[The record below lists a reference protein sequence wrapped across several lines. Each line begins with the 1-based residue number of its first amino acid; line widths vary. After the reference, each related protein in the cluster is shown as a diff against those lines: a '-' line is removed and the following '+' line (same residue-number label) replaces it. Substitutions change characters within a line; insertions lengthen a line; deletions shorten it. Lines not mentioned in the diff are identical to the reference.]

1 MTLGIRHV
9 SPSIGTEVEGLDL
22 SQPLT
27 EDQVEELR
35 LLFLERM
42 VLVFRGQSL
51 NREQHKRFANYFG
64 ELHVHPSRKN
74 GMSQTDPEM
83 FIIDTPS
90 DAKWTNGETWHSD
103 VSCEEIP
110 PLASLLYVSKV
121 PENGGGDTLFANMYE
136 AYASLSESLKHYLLN
151 CTAYHDGEKDLRQY
165 GIKLRAGQ
173 DYPASSHPVV
183 VAHPDT
189 GKPVL
194 FVNESFTSHIE
205 GVASWESRMVL
216 EGLNNFVA
224 SNQRIQCRVKWTQN
238 TLVMWDNRCVQHQAI
253 RDYEGYARYAERV
266 SIVDTKSPLLAHSG

>member
-1 MTLGIRHV
+1 
-9 SPSIGTEVEGLDL
+9 
-22 SQPLT
+22 
-27 EDQVEELR
+27 
-35 LLFLERM
+35 
-42 VLVFRGQSL
+42 
-51 NREQHKRFANYFG
+51 
-64 ELHVHPSRKN
+64 
-74 GMSQTDPEM
+74 MSQTDPEM

-121 PENGGGDTLFANMYE
+121 PANGGGDTLFANMYE

-165 GIKLRAGQ
+165 GIKLRADQ

>member
-1 MTLGIRHV
+1 
-9 SPSIGTEVEGLDL
+9 
-22 SQPLT
+22 
-27 EDQVEELR
+27 
-35 LLFLERM
+35 
-42 VLVFRGQSL
+42 
-51 NREQHKRFANYFG
+51 
-64 ELHVHPSRKN
+64 
-74 GMSQTDPEM
+74 MSQTDPEM

-121 PENGGGDTLFANMYE
+121 PANGGGDTLFANMYE
-136 AYASLSESLKHYLLN
+136 AYALLSESLKYYLLN
-151 CTAYHDGEKDLRQY
+151 CSAYHDGEKDLRQY

-205 GVASWESRMVL
+205 GVAPWESRMLL